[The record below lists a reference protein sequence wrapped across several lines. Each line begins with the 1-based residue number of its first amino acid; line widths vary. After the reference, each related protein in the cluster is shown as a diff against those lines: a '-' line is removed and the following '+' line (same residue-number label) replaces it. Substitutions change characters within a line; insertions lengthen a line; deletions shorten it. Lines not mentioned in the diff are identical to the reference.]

1 MINSNLST
9 LMGSRRLKVI
19 DVAREI
25 DVNRSS
31 IDLLYNN
38 EAKRIDLETLDK
50 LCKFFDC
57 TPNEILNFTNEAL
70 RDN

>member
-19 DVAREI
+19 DVARELG
-25 DVNRSS
+25 VNRSS

-38 EAKRIDLETLDK
+38 QAKRVDLETLDK
-50 LCKFFDC
+50 LCKFFEC
-57 TPNEILNFTNEAL
+57 TPNDILNFTNE
-70 RDN
+70 DK

>member
-57 TPNEILNFTNEAL
+57 TPNEILNFINE
-70 RDN
+70 DK